1 MPVGVEGS
9 HPLLARRLR
18 GPIPVWEAAI
28 AGDERA
34 WLDDHVL
41 KRTVP
46 FPGAAYVELTLAAA
60 RELYDGPPVARRIE
74 LRRALFLGRRDRTVI
89 QLRVDPETRPGQGP
103 SADVEADGPWTLHAE
118 AALASAEP
126 ANEPPR
132 ALAEP
137 RRR

>member
-60 RELYDGPPVARRIE
+60 RELYDGPPGARGIG
-74 LRRALFLGRRDRTVI
+74 LRRALFLGRAG
-89 QLRVDPETRPGQGP
+89 RPGGP
-103 SADVEADGPWTLHAE
+103 LR
-118 AALASAEP
+118 
-126 ANEPPR
+126 R
-132 ALAEP
+132 AP
-137 RRR
+137 GTGR